1 MELADLYQ
9 REKLNRNIKIT
20 NKIEKKGTTTM
31 KPLKRFASLLL
42 AVMLLATLLV
52 FPASATGTYSIT
64 IKNTPRTF
72 KAYQI
77 FGGSNFDT
85 NTNILTGIFW
95 GDGIDNDDILDALK
109 SGNILGNA
117 YDSCT
122 TAEEVAAVLVNKSGA
137 DLDEFARIVAAYL
150 ESAPSVTAITSG
162 QEVTIEGKRGYQITG
177 LDRGYYL
184 VVDTET
190 PALGNDQAYSK
201 YIIQIANAS
210 TSIESKDAA
219 PTMTKSVARAD
230 GVFGKAV
237 STTFSSLNHPVNNK
251 DAVTFRLE
259 AKLHGRLADYG
270 KYYMQ
275 FNDTMPVGLTYITDS
290 LKVYVTNAGVSTEL
304 KDKNTDAALYTFAPP
319 AAPVDS
325 DDQQSIVVTI
335 DDVKEAILKATPAA
349 ANANDVIVVEYKAML
364 DTDAAIGTAGH
375 GNVNAAYL
383 KYSANPNEPLNYAT
397 ATAQTTTDH
406 AHVYTYTLK
415 LHKVDGA
422 ATPTKNLPGAKF
434 ILGRP
439 GSDGNEYAVITN
451 GRISSWGTAA
461 NATELT
467 TDSNGLVQVA
477 GVASNIT
484 YVLKETVAPPSYHP
498 ITEELPFRITATADA
513 DGEIATMNVETFNV
527 HISKEGVDKGT
538 GVITV
543 KVSNTMGTAL
553 PTTGGMGTTLF
564 YVAGSVMMLSAAA
577 VLLAKKRFA
586 RG

>member
-1 MELADLYQ
+1 
-9 REKLNRNIKIT
+9 
-20 NKIEKKGTTTM
+20 M

-77 FGGSNFDT
+77 FTGSTFDAD
-85 NTNILTGIFW
+85 TNILTGISW
-95 GDGIDNDDILDALK
+95 GTDIDNADILDALK
-109 SGNILGNA
+109 SGDILGNA

-122 TAEEVAAVLVNKSGA
+122 TAEEVAAVLVNKSGT
-137 DLDEFARIVAAYL
+137 DLDEFAKVVAAYL
-150 ESAPSVTAITSG
+150 ESASVTAITSG
-162 QEVTIEGKRGYQITG
+162 QEVNVDGKRGYQITG
-177 LDRGYYL
+177 LNRGYYL

-237 STTFSSLNHPVNNK
+237 STTFSSLDNPETNK

-290 LKVYVTNAGVSTEL
+290 LKVYVTNAGVNTEL
-304 KDKNTDAALYTFAPP
+304 KDKNTSVALYTFTPP
-319 AAPVDS
+319 AAPVNPA
-325 DDQQSIVVTI
+325 DQQSIVVTI
-335 DDVKEAILKATPAA
+335 DDVKAAILAATPAA

-397 ATAQTTTDH
+397 ATAQTTIDH

-422 ATPTKNLPGAKF
+422 SPTKNLAGAKF

-439 GSDGNEYAVITN
+439 GSSGDEYAVIVDD
-451 GRISSWGTAA
+451 RIASWGAEGD
-461 NATELT
+461 ATELV

-513 DGEIATMNVETFNV
+513 HGAISSMNVNTSNV
-527 HISKEGVDKGT
+527 HITSENVDQAN
-538 GVITV
+538 GVITI
-543 KVSNTMGTAL
+543 KITNTMGTAL

-564 YVAGSVMMLSAAA
+564 YVAGSVMMLGAAA